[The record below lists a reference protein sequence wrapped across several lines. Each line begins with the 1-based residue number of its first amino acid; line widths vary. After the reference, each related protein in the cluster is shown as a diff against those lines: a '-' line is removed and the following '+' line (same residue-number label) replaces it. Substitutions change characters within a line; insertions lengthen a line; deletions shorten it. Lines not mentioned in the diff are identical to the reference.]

1 MVLYGFGGHCLNIT
15 DNCVDLNH
23 VSRPITLSLL
33 TWKASNL
40 VKWQPWTWSL
50 VVMSIYWLV
59 KIWNSPQFPAQ
70 FRNGQLF
77 ELLKSR
83 IIVVFIRFSFNF
95 TSLSVLKLR
104 CPRLKKE
111 RKEILGQKIGRNCLG
126 KCEGKQLAIDAMLN
140 QWSTWRLFHLQ
151 TSLKWGTCQQKNYLI
166 LNLVIWSFSKETWF
180 ATSQSN

>member
-70 FRNGQLF
+70 FWNGQCTHYLPD
-77 ELLKSR
+77 
-83 IIVVFIRFSFNF
+83 
-95 TSLSVLKLR
+95 SLWGPKCSVR
-104 CPRLKKE
+104 S
-111 RKEILGQKIGRNCLG
+111 KIGREYFMEAW
-126 KCEGKQLAIDAMLN
+126 KIHM
-140 QWSTWRLFHLQ
+140 WVFS
-151 TSLKWGTCQQKNYLI
+151 KNYFKLGVYKVHSNQLNKEKHFVAKGKILKCLI
-166 LNLVIWSFSKETWF
+166 ISLFFS
-180 ATSQSN
+180 